1 MKVIDSLKTRLT
13 RLLTAPGEELG
24 SWARFVRFQIHL
36 WRHCARRLGENNA
49 MAMSSALSFRTIFA
63 LVPALI
69 LALLVLRTFGVAA
82 DSKQVMRDLFRHS
95 GLSQLTYAESRRPA
109 EADPWAI
116 PGLAP
121 PQESSVTVA
130 ETIESLVERV
140 EEQLTLGRLGPVGAV
155 LLIWT
160 ALTLL
165 TTIERSLNRVFGA
178 PRSRSLLRRLLLY
191 WSVVTLGPVLLMS
204 AGYLG
209 NKIAATFGSHQALSW
224 TVGAIGWAGPIVVG
238 ILLLAALYSM
248 MPNTRV
254 RFRVAMEGALVA
266 IPLWLLAKWGFAQY
280 VEHVG
285 RKSLYGAIGLLPLFL
300 MWLNLSWWI
309 FLFGAEV
316 AHTAANLSRMVS
328 ADRDERV
335 ILTPWHVLAAVLAVA
350 RNQSLG
356 LGPVAVEKISA
367 AANLGDEVT
376 ERLLDR
382 LATEGIVC
390 HVADAAGEFVLA
402 RPPAKIPVA
411 EILRIG
417 STELAGE
424 HPQPGSEVD
433 QAVAQVRRR
442 VEADVENLTIEDALG
457 E

>member
-1 MKVIDSLKTRLT
+1 MKVIDSIKTRLT

-82 DSKQVMRDLFRHS
+82 DSKQVMRELFRHS
-95 GLSQLTYAESRRPA
+95 GLSQLTYAESRRPSDD
-109 EADPWAI
+109 DPWAI
-116 PGLAP
+116 PIMQ
-121 PQESSVTVA
+121 PQDSSVTVA
-130 ETIESLVERV
+130 ETIESLVDRV
-140 EEQLTLGRLGPVGAV
+140 EKQLTLGRLGPIGAV

-209 NKIAATFGSHQALSW
+209 NKIAASFGNHPALSW
-224 TVGAIGWAGPIVVG
+224 TVGAIGWVGPIVVG

-248 MPNTRV
+248 MPNTQV
-254 RFRVAMEGALVA
+254 RFRVAVEGALVA
-266 IPLWLLAKWGFAQY
+266 IPLWLVAKWGFAQY

-285 RKSLYGAIGLLPLFL
+285 RRSLYGAIGLLPLFL

-350 RNQSLG
+350 RSQSLG
-356 LGPVAVEKISA
+356 RGPAAVEKIST
-367 AANLGDEVT
+367 AANLGYDVT
-376 ERLLDR
+376 ERLLGR
-382 LATEGIVC
+382 LTAEGILC
-390 HVADAAGEFVLA
+390 HVADETGQFVLA
-402 RPPAKIPVA
+402 RPAAKIPVA

-417 STELAGE
+417 SAEIAGE
-424 HPQPGSEVD
+424 RARSGGEVD
-433 QAVAQVRRR
+433 RAVAEVRRR
-442 VEADVENLTIEDALG
+442 IEADVEHLTIEDALG
-457 E
+457 D